1 MVGTYASLAVILV
14 AAAASGQGLFA
25 LCGRREWSW
34 LSPAVGLA
42 LLAGV
47 AWGVLNLTDEPAAA
61 LAAIAVLAV
70 GGFAAW
76 ASAGELSVPR
86 AGVGLAVVAAA
97 LILASLP
104 FAVEGRF
111 GILGTSLNP
120 DMSQHLFAADRLAQW
135 AWGGWWNW

>member
-34 LSPAVGLA
+34 LSPAVGMAVLT
-42 LLAGV
+42 GV
-47 AWGVLNLTDEPAAA
+47 AWGGLNLTDEPAVA
-61 LAAIAVLAV
+61 LAAIALLAV
-70 GGFAAW
+70 GGLGAW
-76 ASAGELSVPR
+76 ASAGELTMPR
-86 AGVGLAVVAAA
+86 AGVGLVVVAAA
-97 LILASLP
+97 IVLASLP

-120 DMSQHLFAADRLAQW
+120 DMSQHLFAADRLAN
-135 AWGGWWNW
+135 GGRSG